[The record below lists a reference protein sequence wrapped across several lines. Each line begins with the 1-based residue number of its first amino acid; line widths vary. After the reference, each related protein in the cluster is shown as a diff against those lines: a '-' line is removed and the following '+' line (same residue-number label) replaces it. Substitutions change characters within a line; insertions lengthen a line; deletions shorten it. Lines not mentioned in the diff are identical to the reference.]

1 MATRRFYRNLAAKRR
16 QRKRRATFFSILA
29 IAGGALLLQAFNIA
43 ASYLEAPA
51 TLGAIQ
57 VGKTLTEGTTLIGL
71 QDVKAAN
78 GRPQISPLPQAQ
90 EVWECDVVV
99 VGGTL
104 GGVAAATHA
113 MRTGAQ
119 TCMIEVTPWLG
130 GQVSSQGVSAIDES
144 RSMRQFQNFS
154 ESWREFKRLIR
165 SQPVRLPGWTGMSDR
180 QFTYETNS
188 CWVGSL
194 CFLPRAGANAS
205 EQLLQSALASSPQS
219 RWATSTAFKGA
230 AFDTSGRN
238 ITAVYAVRRTPKNDN
253 YLPRGRLSQELYDW
267 YAWSSSDLYDKKP
280 IRLQPPAGQRMI
292 VIDAT
297 DTGEFIAWAQVPF
310 RVGSDGKDVLDEP
323 NAPVQSNP
331 ACTQAFTYPFVMG
344 IVDDEG
350 GSKQALSRLETS
362 LPKDEH
368 RKMFGME
375 GFPMFNNRSLFNYRR
390 IISRH
395 TGEGSVARTTTGE
408 LTMINWT
415 EGNDWNIM
423 DDALVM
429 TQDVLQDTG
438 QYQNWMG
445 GLSIQALKNG
455 ENHAL
460 LFAEWLIDHQAT
472 DEFPLTFLYGPD
484 APMWTQSGL
493 SMVPYIRE
501 GRRII
506 GRPAYGQEQ
515 FMMTERDLRVDID
528 GGREFAP
535 TAIALTH
542 YDIDIHGCRWR
553 NWAPSY
559 EATRASVN
567 ERLARP
573 LPIPLEA
580 LIPVGVDNLIIGGK
594 SIAGSHIVNAMTRV
608 HYGEWSVG
616 AAAGATAGWLT
627 EQAQPV
633 DLTPSQIVVT
643 DQIGD
648 LQNFLVDQKL
658 RYYW

>member
-1 MATRRFYRNLAAKRR
+1 MATRRLYRNLAAQRR
-16 QRKRRATFFSILA
+16 QRKRRVTFFSVLA
-29 IAGGALLLQAFNIA
+29 IGGGALLLQAFQIA
-43 ASYLEAPA
+43 AGYLEGPI
-51 TLGAIQ
+51 TVGTTQ
-57 VGKTLTEGTTLIGL
+57 VGKTLTESATLIGL
-71 QDVKAAN
+71 QDVKSAN

-99 VGGTL
+99 LGGTL
-104 GGVAAATHA
+104 GGVAAANHA
-113 MRTGAQ
+113 MQAGAQ
-119 TCMIEVTPWLG
+119 TCLIELTPWLG

-144 RSMRQFQNFS
+144 RSMRQLQNFS
-154 ESWREFKRLIR
+154 DSWREFKRLIR
-165 SQPVRLPGWTGMSDR
+165 GQPIRLPGWTGMSDR
-180 QFTYETNS
+180 QFIYETNS

-194 CFLPRAGANAS
+194 CFLPRAGANAA
-205 EQLLQSALASSPQS
+205 EQFLQSALAASPKS

-238 ITAVYAVRRTPKNDN
+238 VTAVYAVQRTPKNDN

-267 YAWSSSDLYDKKP
+267 YAWSSNELYDKKP
-280 IRLQPPAGQRMI
+280 IRLQPPSGQRMI

-297 DTGEFIAWAQVPF
+297 DTGEFVAWAQIPF
-310 RVGSDGKDVLDEP
+310 RVGSDGKDVLNEP
-323 NAPVQSNP
+323 NAPVRSNP
-331 ACTQAFTYPFVMG
+331 ACTQAFTYPFIMA
-344 IVDDEG
+344 IVDDDG
-350 GSKQALSRLETS
+350 GSKQALSRLETGV
-362 LPKDEH
+362 PKHEH
-368 RKMFGME
+368 RSMFGME
-375 GFPMFNNRSLFNYRR
+375 GFPMFHTRGLFNYRR
-390 IISRH
+390 VASRY
-395 TGEGSVARTTTGE
+395 TDEGSVSRTTTGE
-408 LTMINWT
+408 LSMINWT

-423 DDALVM
+423 DEPLVM
-429 TQDVLQDTG
+429 TQDVLTDTG

-472 DEFPLTFLYGPD
+472 DEFPLTFWYGPD

-515 FMMTERDLRVDID
+515 FMMIEQDLRVDID

-535 TAIALTH
+535 TAIAMTH

-580 LIPVGVDNLIIGGK
+580 LVPIGVDNLLIGGK

-627 EQAQPV
+627 ETAQPP
-633 DLTPSQIVVT
+633 DLTPAQIVVT
-643 DQIGD
+643 NQIGD
-648 LQNFLVDQKL
+648 LQNFLIDQGL